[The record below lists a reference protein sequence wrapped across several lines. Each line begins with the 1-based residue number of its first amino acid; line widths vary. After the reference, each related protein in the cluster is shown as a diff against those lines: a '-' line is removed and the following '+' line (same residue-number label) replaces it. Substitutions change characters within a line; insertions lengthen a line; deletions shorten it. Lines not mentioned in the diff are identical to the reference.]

1 MLLILLLV
9 LAGASASWAQ
19 KAYTPETL
27 PNVHLQD
34 ARRYVT
40 DPDGILSQEARD
52 SIDSWFYDLEMQ
64 KGVESVIAVVESIG
78 ETECFDFCHEL
89 LNSWGV
95 GKSSLDNGLVI
106 LLVKDQRCI
115 QFYTGY
121 GLEGVLPDAI
131 CKRIQTQEMIPD
143 LREGRWEEGMLK
155 GCQATVKVLRDGS
168 DDYGW
173 DDDTEEE
180 WGILGFMLTMI
191 LGVTG
196 VSFIYAW
203 RRNKCPVCGKHK
215 LKRVHSALTH
225 MSKDVRTYNVTYI
238 CQHCG
243 YIHCRTEHVYESS
256 GTGPVIGGGGFGGSR
271 GGFGGGGHF
280 GGGHGGG
287 GGAGSHF

>member
-1 MLLILLLV
+1 MLLV
-9 LAGASASWAQ
+9 LVMTLSGISASWGQ
-19 KAYTPETL
+19 KAYTPQTL
-27 PNVHLQD
+27 PNVHLED

-40 DPDGILSQEARD
+40 DPDGILSQAARD
-52 SIDSWFYDLEMQ
+52 SIDAWFYDLEME
-64 KGVESVIAVVESIG
+64 KGIESVIAVVESIG
-78 ETECFDFCHEL
+78 EADCFDFCHEL

-131 CKRIQTQEMIPD
+131 CKRIQTLEMVPD
-143 LREGRWEEGMLK
+143 LKEGDWEEGMVK
-155 GCQATVKVLRDGS
+155 GCRATVKVLRDGS
-168 DDYGW
+168 DDYYW
-173 DDDTEEE
+173 DEDEVDD
-180 WGILGFMLTMI
+180 WGILGALMTMI

-196 VSFIYAW
+196 VSFLTAW
-203 RRNKCPVCGKHK
+203 KRNKCPVCGKHK
-215 LKRVHSALTH
+215 LKRVHSICKYRA
-225 MSKDVRTYNVTYI
+225 KDFRTYQVTYI

-243 YIHCRTEHVYESS
+243 HIHVRTEHIYESRNS
-256 GTGPVIGGGGFGGSR
+256 GGPVIGTGGFG

-287 GGAGSHF
+287 GGAGTHF